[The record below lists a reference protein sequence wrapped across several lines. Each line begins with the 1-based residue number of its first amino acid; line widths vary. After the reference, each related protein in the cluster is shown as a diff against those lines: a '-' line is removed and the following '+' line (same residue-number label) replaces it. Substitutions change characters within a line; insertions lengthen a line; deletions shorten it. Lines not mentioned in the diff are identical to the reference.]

1 MGRGLVR
8 IVARYVRNCTILEAD
23 RQQCRVQGS
32 GARRQP
38 VEKSPQRRD
47 SLRDDG
53 LLHVDRR
60 VAQLAASHVVE
71 GLRAGAAR

>member
-1 MGRGLVR
+1 MLPTGIRAAGDLRVGAG
-8 IVARYVRNCTILEAD
+8 VLAE
-23 RQQCRVQGS
+23 QCRVQGS